1 MLQYIRA
8 WFATHI
14 PRSERGQD
22 LAEYGMLIGLVAL
35 VVVGAVIVLGTNL
48 TSVFTAIGLQIGPWA
63 PGP

>member
-1 MLQYIRA
+1 MFQYIQA

-35 VVVGAVIVLGTNL
+35 VVVGAVIVLGGSL
-48 TSVFTAIGLQIGPWA
+48 TAVFTAIGLQIGPWA
-63 PGP
+63 P

>member
-1 MLQYIRA
+1 MLQYIQA

-48 TSVFTAIGLQIGPWA
+48 TDVFDAIGVKIGPWA
-63 PGP
+63 PAP

>member
-1 MLQYIRA
+1 MFQFIRA

-35 VVVGAVIVLGTNL
+35 VVVGAVIILGTNL
-48 TSVFTAIGLQIGPWA
+48 TTVFTAIAGQVGPWA
-63 PGP
+63 P

>member
-1 MLQYIRA
+1 MFQVIRA
-8 WFATHI
+8 WFATYI

-35 VVVGAVIVLGTNL
+35 VVVGAVIILGTNL
-48 TSVFTAIGLQIGPWA
+48 TTVFTAISAQVGPWA